1 MGFRIFGRNV
11 VDVGRTLEDTN
22 RERISILPRST
33 KKPRKAQKQKVNWNN
48 LSSDQKINVEYQLG
62 QLMLQTLTPKI
73 ANSLDNTDQ
82 PYIMA
87 KDLLKHKN
95 GDIEEAVKTI
105 KKINSQFIN
114 NAQGNEAVGDYWDY
128 YTNQLPDIYLK
139 GR

>member
-1 MGFRIFGRNV
+1 MAKDRFGY
-11 VDVGRTLEDTN
+11 GTE
-22 RERISILPRST
+22 I
-33 KKPRKAQKQKVNWNN
+33 KPNWND
-48 LSSDQKINVEYQLG
+48 LGRDQKIDVEYQLG

-87 KDLLKHKN
+87 KDLLKYKN
-95 GDIEEAVKTI
+95 GNIEEAVKTI
-105 KKINSQFIN
+105 KEINNQFMN